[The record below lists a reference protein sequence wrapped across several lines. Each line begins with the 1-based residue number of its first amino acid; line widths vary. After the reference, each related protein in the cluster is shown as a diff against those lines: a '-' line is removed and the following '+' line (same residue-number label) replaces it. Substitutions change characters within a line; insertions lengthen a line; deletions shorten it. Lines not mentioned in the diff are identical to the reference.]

1 MKKLILIC
9 IFFSK
14 LYAQNT
20 VIREIPMETK
30 PLTDSSATFS
40 SDKLFLQFDR
50 TAMEQ
55 ISGIIALSI
64 KNPQTTADLNLVKAY
79 IGTHKTLHLTG
90 AEQKKIDKPYEKIK
104 QDSLAMVYHYFP
116 ALACEMLN
124 FGYCKITYSK
134 TPQKKYTIVVRGTL
148 EKNNQEYVLEDK
160 TIFWIG
166 SGAIRDKEPN
176 ILNSPAQR

>member
-1 MKKLILIC
+1 MKKIIIAC

-14 LYAQNT
+14 LYAQNA
-20 VIREIPMETK
+20 ILREIPLETK

-55 ISGIIALSI
+55 ISGIIAMSI

-79 IGTHKTLHLTG
+79 LSAHKPLNFTST
-90 AEQKKIDKPYEKIK
+90 EQKKYDKPYEKIK
-104 QDSLAMVYHYFP
+104 QDSLALVYHYFP

-124 FGYCKITYSK
+124 FGY
-134 TPQKKYTIVVRGTL
+134 
-148 EKNNQEYVLEDK
+148 
-160 TIFWIG
+160 
-166 SGAIRDKEPN
+166 
-176 ILNSPAQR
+176 